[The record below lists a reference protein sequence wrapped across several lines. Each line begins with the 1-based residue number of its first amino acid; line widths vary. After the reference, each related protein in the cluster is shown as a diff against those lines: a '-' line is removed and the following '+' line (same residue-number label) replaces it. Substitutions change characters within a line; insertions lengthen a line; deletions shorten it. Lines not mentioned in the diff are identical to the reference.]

1 VTCASVR
8 ERLAAYL
15 DGDLDPAAH
24 GAVREHTA
32 GCQSCREALRQADPL
47 MIFADLSEQSRPAAS
62 WDGFWEG
69 IQTALPRAPQAP
81 ARSAGSQR
89 RRVAAVL
96 AAAAALLVLAS
107 AYILTARLQPAE
119 APPAVVAMARPAV
132 PAGTPLPQTVE
143 QVNTPGA
150 RPVQVFSMA
159 YGSEAESPAGE
170 AGQVTELVLIVD
182 AGLEL

>member
-1 VTCASVR
+1 MTCASVR

-89 RRVAAVL
+89 RVAAVL

-107 AYILTARLQPAE
+107 AYILTARLQPGE

-159 YGSEAESPAGE
+159 YDPGASESPAAGE
-170 AGQVTELVLIVD
+170 APVTELVLIVD